1 MFELHFVVVIFL
13 RFLGEFCFAVFS
25 TFITKIYLRR
35 THINLFFA
43 NFRYWFFF
51 FKITLVLLPIAKRGV
66 TSQKSKFVKL
76 WDWLAYSERTTKR
89 KKASWPKISPL
100 VQIGG

>member
-25 TFITKIYLRR
+25 TFNTKIYLGR

-43 NFRYWFFF
+43 NFRYYFF
-51 FKITLVLLPIAKRGV
+51 FKKLLKNDHTLERLSAPLDEYSLLL
-66 TSQKSKFVKL
+66 SS
-76 WDWLAYSERTTKR
+76 
-89 KKASWPKISPL
+89 ISH
-100 VQIGG
+100 

>member
-25 TFITKIYLRR
+25 TFNTKIYLGR

-43 NFRYWFFF
+43 NFRYYFFF
-51 FKITLVLLPIAKRGV
+51 SKNYLKMITH
-66 TSQKSKFVKL
+66 
-76 WDWLAYSERTTKR
+76 
-89 KKASWPKISPL
+89 
-100 VQIGG
+100 

>member
-25 TFITKIYLRR
+25 TFNTKIYLRR

-43 NFRYWFFF
+43 NFRYCFF
-51 FKITLVLLPIAKRGV
+51 
-66 TSQKSKFVKL
+66 
-76 WDWLAYSERTTKR
+76 
-89 KKASWPKISPL
+89 
-100 VQIGG
+100 